1 MMKKKSA
8 DTSASVVNQPL
19 FDNQSKSRGIL
30 IANLGSPKSPSIQ
43 DIRSYLNEFL
53 MDRHVI
59 DLPWI
64 LRRIIVSAF
73 VLPRRPKRS
82 ALAYEAIWEDTGSPL
97 ISNTK
102 NLAENIQKLTGI
114 PTVVGMRYGSPSL
127 SDALN
132 ELKLCDEILLVP
144 LYPQY
149 ANSTRKTTIE
159 KVRSLSH
166 DKNLYLLAPYYSHPD
181 YIEAMTTQIKNHIT
195 PNTEHLLL
203 SFHGLP
209 ERHLTKA
216 DPTGHH
222 CLQSNNCCSTH
233 SKAHDTCYRHQCL
246 ETARFI
252 SEKIQLP
259 TSLSFQSRL
268 GKLPW
273 LKPYTDDEIKRLAKS
288 GIHNIAVA
296 CPAFAVDNLET
307 LEEIGIRG
315 RELFI
320 HAGGTELKLIPSLNN
335 EPHWVSFFADWL
347 KQPVE
352 NFETL

>member
-8 DTSASVVNQPL
+8 DTSASVVKQPL

-30 IANLGSPKSPSIQ
+30 ITNLGSPKSPTIR
-43 DIRSYLNEFL
+43 DIRTYLNEFL

-73 VLPRRPKRS
+73 VLPQRPKQS
-82 ALAYEAIWEDTGSPL
+82 VLAYEAIWQDTGSPL
-97 ISNTK
+97 VSNTR
-102 NLAENIQKLTGI
+102 NLAENIQNLTGI
-114 PTVVGMRYGSPSL
+114 PTAVGMRYGSPSL
-127 SDALN
+127 SEALDK
-132 ELKLCDEILLVP
+132 LKWCDEIVLVP
-144 LYPQY
+144 LYPQH

-159 KVRSLSH
+159 KVRTLTH
-166 DKNLYLLAPYYSHPD
+166 DKDLYLLGPYYSHPN
-181 YIEAMTTQIKNHIT
+181 YIEAMTTQIEKHIG
-195 PNTEHLLL
+195 PNTQHLLL

-216 DPTGHH
+216 DPTRHH
-222 CLQSNNCCSTH
+222 CLQSANCCSIH
-233 SKAHDTCYRHQCL
+233 SEAHKTCYRHQCL
-246 ETARFI
+246 ETARLI
-252 SEKIQLP
+252 SERIQVS
-259 TSLSFQSRL
+259 TSVSFQSRL

-273 LKPYTDDEIKRLAKS
+273 LKPYTDHEIERLAKS

-320 HAGGTELKLIPSLNN
+320 NNGGKELKLVPSLNN
-335 EPHWVSFFADWL
+335 ESHWVSYFADWL

-352 NFETL
+352 SFETL